1 MTVLAAIRPDDWNLP
16 LFIHVLGAFTLI
28 GALVTAASFLFAAR
42 RDGSLEFTRLG
53 YRSLLIV
60 ALPAFLATRLAAQ
73 WIASKQGLE
82 DSSAAWIEIGYIS
95 TDPGL
100 LLLIAATVA
109 AGLAVRRARRSE
121 AAAGQP
127 ASGAGRRAVSLAA
140 WLVTFLVV
148 LYAVVIWTMAT
159 KPA

>member
-1 MTVLAAIRPDDWNLP
+1 MTILAAIRPDDWNLP
-16 LFIHVLGAFTLI
+16 LFIHVLGAFMMI

-42 RDGSLEFTRLG
+42 RDGSLAFIRTG
-53 YRSLLIV
+53 YRTLLLV
-60 ALPAFLATRLAAQ
+60 ALPSFVAMRVAAQ
-73 WIASKQGLE
+73 WIASKEGLDE
-82 DSSAAWIEIGYIS
+82 EPTPTWIEIGFIS

-109 AGLAVRRARRSE
+109 AGLAVRRAQR
-121 AAAGQP
+121 
-127 ASGAGRRAVSLAA
+127 RRAISVAA

-148 LYAVVIWTMAT
+148 MYAVVTWVMAT